1 MTDQGAQGMKCK
13 PVTAFQRRGADVG
26 RAHPRATAPAA
37 LTTNAPQMGFVFYAR
52 NAFFQH

>member
-1 MTDQGAQGMKCK
+1 MKCK